1 MNQIE
6 KIWSA
11 GGILIKN
18 NELLVCHRK
27 NEKLFCLPKG
37 TPEKNESIEQTA
49 IREVLEETGII
60 PKILTDLGEINYEFT
75 KITKQNRYK
84 KNILYKKTV
93 YFFLMSENGGSIDN
107 HDKEFDE
114 ILWMS
119 LETAKEKLTYKDEL
133 TIVEKAF
140 YAKNKN

>member
-1 MNQIE
+1 MNQTE

-49 IREVLEETGII
+49 IREVLVRGGLVIFL
-60 PKILTDLGEINYEFT
+60 KIRIM
-75 KITKQNRYK
+75 
-84 KNILYKKTV
+84 
-93 YFFLMSENGGSIDN
+93 FLI
-107 HDKEFDE
+107 F
-114 ILWMS
+114 
-119 LETAKEKLTYKDEL
+119 
-133 TIVEKAF
+133 
-140 YAKNKN
+140 

>member
-1 MNQIE
+1 
-6 KIWSA
+6 
-11 GGILIKN
+11 
-18 NELLVCHRK
+18 
-27 NEKLFCLPKG
+27 
-37 TPEKNESIEQTA
+37 
-49 IREVLEETGII
+49 
-60 PKILTDLGEINYEFT
+60 
-75 KITKQNRYK
+75 
-84 KNILYKKTV
+84 
-93 YFFLMSENGGSIDN
+93 MSENGGSIDN